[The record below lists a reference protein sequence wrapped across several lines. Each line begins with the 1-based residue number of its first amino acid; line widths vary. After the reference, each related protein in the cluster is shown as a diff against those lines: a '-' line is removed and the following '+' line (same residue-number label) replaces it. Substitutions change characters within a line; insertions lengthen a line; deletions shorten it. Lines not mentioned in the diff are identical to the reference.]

1 MVEGSFCNCTRGMVV
16 VVGYFFFSAWGEVV
30 GSFSNCKRRLVVSN
44 FFSSELEVVVGSFFN
59 CAWVVVVGCFLNLL
73 LVSCLSSFLPF
84 LSSAITPAMAVWT
97 CYSNMAMVL
106 LFLRM
111 VSTNCRSENHFQIDL
126 CTSVLTFHNKFCSF
140 SRAHQAFKLGHKV

>member
-1 MVEGSFCNCTRGMVV
+1 MEGSFFNCTRGMVV

-30 GSFSNCKRRLVVSN
+30 GSFSNFKRRLVVSN

-73 LVSCLSSFLPF
+73 LVSCFSSFLPF
-84 LSSAITPAMAVWT
+84 LSSAITPAMAGWT
-97 CYSNMAMVL
+97 CNSDMAMVL

-111 VSTNCRSENHFQIDL
+111 VYSTI
-126 CTSVLTFHNKFCSF
+126 
-140 SRAHQAFKLGHKV
+140 